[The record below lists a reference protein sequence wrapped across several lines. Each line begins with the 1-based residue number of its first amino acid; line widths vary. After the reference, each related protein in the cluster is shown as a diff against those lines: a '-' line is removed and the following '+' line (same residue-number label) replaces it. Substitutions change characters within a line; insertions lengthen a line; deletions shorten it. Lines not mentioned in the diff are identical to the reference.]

1 MINKVSILPNKSNH
15 IKVMKVDEFL
25 KSKIFRF
32 STLSLITGINQRQL
46 QAYSSGA
53 RKPQQRQFYRINAGL
68 RSIADELNSISLE

>member
-25 KSKIFRF
+25 RSKIFRF

-46 QAYSSGA
+46 QAYSSGE
-53 RKPQQRQFYRINAGL
+53 RKPQQRQVDRINAGL